1 MTMIRDRIIELFDS
15 LELTS
20 KKMEEMTG
28 IDRYKWGNIR
38 GRKQKVNE
46 DYLEAI
52 NQAFPQYS
60 YWIMTGKTIPEAG
73 QISPEIEKAR
83 SENSLRTG

>member
-1 MTMIRDRIIELFDS
+1 MTMMRDRIIELFDA

-20 KKMEEMTG
+20 KKMEEITG

-46 DYLEAI
+46 DYLEAL
-52 NQAFPQYS
+52 NEAFPEFS

-73 QISPEIEKAR
+73 QISPEMEKAR
-83 SENSLRTG
+83 KENSLKTG

>member
-1 MTMIRDRIIELFDS
+1 MIRERIIEIFDIMG
-15 LELTS
+15 LTS
-20 KKMEEMTG
+20 KKMEELTG

-46 DYLEAI
+46 DYLEAL
-52 NQAFPQYS
+52 NQVFPQFS
-60 YWIMTGKTIPEAG
+60 YWIMTGKTIPDAG

-83 SENSLRTG
+83 SENSLKTG